1 MNLFEKM
8 YNDLIAVLEGNA
20 SEAKKYEAIEEFAQ
34 VFVNFNTSKFDK
46 YFI

>member
-8 YNDLIAVLEGNA
+8 YNELIEVLEGNA